1 MCIQVRSFVE
11 IRMLGGGA
19 RVMVWELR
27 GDMLGEGK
35 RMRAGVSQMRE
46 KSGEADMA
54 KDLTVPRLHAF
65 VLFC

>member
-1 MCIQVRSFVE
+1 
-11 IRMLGGGA
+11 ML
-19 RVMVWELR
+19 V
-27 GDMLGEGK
+27 EGK
-35 RMRAGVSQMRE
+35 RMGAGVSQMRE